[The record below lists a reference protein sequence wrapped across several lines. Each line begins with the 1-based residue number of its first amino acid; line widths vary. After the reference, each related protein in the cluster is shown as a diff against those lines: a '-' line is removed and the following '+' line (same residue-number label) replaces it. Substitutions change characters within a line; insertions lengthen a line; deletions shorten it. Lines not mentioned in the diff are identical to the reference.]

1 MTFEVSNVTLQ
12 RQAVPPVG
20 ESKSDCGIVLET
32 AEKLGM
38 YDRVS
43 MGKTIEEWIE
53 HVFNHTGLVNQMSW
67 EDFNKKCYFVYS
79 IVPDW
84 HEKPAGVFPFSQDPE
99 ANPLPTPSGKLG
111 FYLKRIAE
119 VFQDDRKR
127 LPIPKDS
134 LIMNLTN

>member
-1 MTFEVSNVTLQ
+1 MN
-12 RQAVPPVG
+12 
-20 ESKSDCGIVLET
+20 KI
-32 AEKLGM
+32 
-38 YDRVS
+38 
-43 MGKTIEEWIE
+43 IEEWIE
-53 HVFNHTGLVNQMSW
+53 HVFNRTGLANQMSC

-84 HEKPAGVFPFSQDPE
+84 HEKTAGVFPFSQDPE
-99 ANPLPTPSGKLG
+99 ANLLPTPSAKLE

-134 LIMNLTN
+134 LINNLTY